1 MEKVILPAGK
11 LIMTGQGKV
20 EFSIADQ
27 GQIDENQQPRSS
39 ELLPDLLL
47 TQNLPE
53 PETEPKEAEEGQEE
67 AKINLPPIPEG
78 AVEFGRPQE
87 RPVSTPREVPGSL
100 GLLGMLSEVLED
112 QGSVEVQED
121 LKDPRI
127 GLNEAVDNSIK
138 EINRIE
144 DDRLLAIMQN
154 IAVPIDDDKITNDPT
169 PTPAD
174 QSKAFHDV
182 IQAGL
187 VDLDDEGGVKP
198 VTSNT
203 VNILDDTKLITIP
216 DGVFDGVLGLGAN
229 KSQFSPGTVQN
240 ALRDNDTEGGIVS
253 NKSASMMRS
262 DDPAK
267 DGGQMK
273 LSSVLDENENK
284 FRLYGFTVQYS
295 DGSKVVTRNVSDFFD
310 DLESATV
317 SINGAKYL
325 MPMANGFKVVDIV
338 SGVPIVSHSEQAI
351 YQHINSEWKR
361 V

>member
-11 LIMTGQGKV
+11 FVMTGQGKV
-20 EFSIADQ
+20 EFSTEGRETIV
-27 GQIDENQQPRSS
+27 ENQQSPSS

-47 TQNLPE
+47 SQNLPE
-53 PETEPKEAEEGQEE
+53 PEESAEDQKE
-67 AKINLPPIPEG
+67 AKISLPPIPEG
-78 AVEFGRPQE
+78 AVEFGKPQGKPELTQREAQVGLGVLGTLSEGPEGQE
-87 RPVSTPREVPGSL
+87 RE
-100 GLLGMLSEVLED
+100 
-112 QGSVEVQED
+112 EVQGGQ
-121 LKDPRI
+121 K
-127 GLNEAVDNSIK
+127 GLRTRLNDSIE

-154 IAVPIDDDKITNDPT
+154 IAVPIDDDKITSDPT

-187 VDLDDEGGVKP
+187 IDLDDEGGVKP

-203 VNILDDTKLITIP
+203 VSVFDDTKIITIP
-216 DGVFDGVLGLGAN
+216 EGVFSGVVGLGAN

-240 ALRDNDTEGGIVS
+240 ALRDNDNEGGIVS

-284 FRLYGFTVQYS
+284 FRLYGFTVQYN
-295 DGSKVVTRNVSDFFD
+295 DGNKIVTRNVSDFFD
-310 DLESATV
+310 DLETATV

-325 MPMANGFKVVDIV
+325 MPMIDGFKVVDIV
-338 SGVPIVSHSEQAI
+338 SGVPLISYLEQAMF
-351 YQHINSEWKR
+351 QHMNSEWKR